1 MMPRSI
7 RGKIEGLSIDKEVLG
22 KDMEISDRLTKLAA
36 FYDQEALRC
45 AKARAY
51 FAAAVLQAAAL
62 EAMLHSMCSL
72 FPEQVKKTTVYKGW
86 KFKTKRNR
94 FLEFKFAHLIKIAR
108 ELKWFPPKKTTWA
121 GTRGD
126 LAHFADGMREI
137 RNHVHADKWARQVS
151 VPIVYRKN
159 NWEMVK
165 EIFEVAHNWL
175 GHHLN
180 ENLLRSIERSER
192 RIARSGTAQTRPVQA
207 S

>member
-1 MMPRSI
+1 M
-7 RGKIEGLSIDKEVLG
+7 G
-22 KDMEISDRLTKLAA
+22 ISDRLTKLAA
-36 FYDQEALRC
+36 FYDREALRC

-72 FPEQVKKTTVYKGW
+72 YPEEVKKTTVYKGW

-94 FLEFKFAHLIKIAR
+94 FLEFKFAHLINIAK
-108 ELKWFPPKKTTWA
+108 ELKWFPPKQTTWA
-121 GTRGD
+121 GSRGD

-151 VPIVYRKN
+151 VPIVYRKG

-165 EIFEVAHNWL
+165 EIFEVAQGWL
-175 GHHLN
+175 AHHVN
-180 ENLLRSIERSER
+180 QSLLRGIERSER
-192 RIARSGTAQTRPVQA
+192 RMARSGTRQPHPVNA
-207 S
+207 A